1 MLAVCLGT
9 QRIPLGISHTRS
21 PSHSKSASV
30 LIVSFLRT
38 QRSFERFPAAASCEQ
53 NVRRLVHSIHAQLLS
68 CTTGILRC
76 ELRRR
81 RPSKGVACAITTE
94 YQAFLQ
100 HDAARHPSRSS
111 CIGTRP
117 FAVVSSKTN
126 LLTCASAQSAE
137 EGEEM
142 PNV

>member
-1 MLAVCLGT
+1 MPRDSAHSFGNLSHKEPLAIQKRVG
-9 QRIPLGISHTRS
+9 SHR
-21 PSHSKSASV
+21 V
-30 LIVSFLRT
+30 FFLRRT
-38 QRSFERFPAAASCEQ
+38 HRSLERFPAAASCEQ

-81 RPSKGVACAITTE
+81 RPSEGVACAITAE